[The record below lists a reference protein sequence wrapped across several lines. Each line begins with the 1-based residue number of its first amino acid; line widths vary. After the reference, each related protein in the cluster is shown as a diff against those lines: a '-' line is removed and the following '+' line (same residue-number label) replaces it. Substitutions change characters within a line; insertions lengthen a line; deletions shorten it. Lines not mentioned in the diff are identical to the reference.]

1 MAKRIISTPKAPAAV
16 GPYNQAVITNGLMF
30 CSGQIGFDPESM
42 KFVSDEVE
50 GQTEQ
55 CLKNM
60 LAVLEAGGAGIE
72 DVVKTTV
79 FVADMG
85 DFAKVNAIYEKYF
98 SDTKPARSCVAAKTL
113 PKNALVEIECIA
125 ALPSGK

>member
-1 MAKRIISTPKAPAAV
+1 MRTSGRLHPRSLSFTVFWRVLLAIMFRSAVTAMAKRIISTPKAPAAV

-79 FVADMG
+79 FVAVRLNFSIPGRSRMG
-85 DFAKVNAIYEKYF
+85 
-98 SDTKPARSCVAAKTL
+98 L
-113 PKNALVEIECIA
+113 
-125 ALPSGK
+125 